1 MKNEISNVLNLIESG
16 DTYKALQNAKS
27 FYEKNKNNIDAIKLL
42 AYSNIQIGN
51 FEKVIEILKDGY
63 GKREDLKDFDFYN
76 NMGYALS
83 QIEEFDESISY
94 LKKALKV
101 KDDPSTKSCL
111 AEIFLKKREFEKARE
126 IALVALEDVKK
137 KGNDAFSKYI
147 NVFLLISEI
156 YGALGKDGET
166 VTLFN
171 EILQNQFNENIFFL
185 LSYIDPKLIEKK
197 YIEKAE
203 SLIIANENE
212 YKSKLERFY
221 YVTPLYFGLAMY
233 YQSKDKKKS
242 EEYFDYG
249 NKEIFAT
256 SRYNSHQYQ
265 ERIVK
270 TMDLYIKKYKSFDE
284 VDRDQGRKNFFIVGS
299 PRSGTTLIESVVTA
313 NDKVFSGGELKSGKD
328 LIEKNVLSREQSFSD
343 LNHKFISKYIRRTSY
358 LRDNYDYIV
367 DKMPENFL
375 YTGLLQKLLP
385 KSKIIRIFR
394 HPWDTAI
401 SLYKQ
406 RYVVNIPYSVS
417 FFNIGIF
424 FANFE
429 AINLFWDEHI
439 KNKKNILDIKYED
452 LVSNFALNQKIIY
465 DFLGIEAKYDEKMRN
480 EFFSPTASTRQ
491 VKEVVHQKSIKKD
504 EFSHHKAEFIDA
516 FLMQREYWSTKNISP
531 KDDSFF
537 GYSLKNHWNT

>member
-27 FYEKNKNNIDAIKLL
+27 FYGKNKNNIDAIKLL

-51 FEKVIEILKDGY
+51 FEKVIEVLEDGY
-63 GKREDLKDFDFYN
+63 GKREELRDFDFYN

-83 QIEEFDESISY
+83 QIEEFNEAISY
-94 LKKALKV
+94 LEKALKV
-101 KDDPSTKSCL
+101 NDDPNTKSSL

-126 IALVALEDVKK
+126 IILEALEAIKR
-137 KGNDAFSKYI
+137 KGNDTFSQYV

-156 YGALGKDGET
+156 NSALGKDEET
-166 VTLFN
+166 ISLFN
-171 EILQNQFNENIFFL
+171 EILQNRFNENIFFL
-185 LSYIDPKLIEKK
+185 LSYIDPKLIEEK

-203 SLIIANENE
+203 NLLITNENK

-242 EEYFDYG
+242 EDYFDYG

-270 TMDLYIKKYKSFDE
+270 TMDLYIQKYKSFDE
-284 VDRDQGRKNFFIVGS
+284 EDRDHGGKNFFIVGS

-328 LIEKNVLSREQSFSD
+328 IIEKNVLSKEQSFSD

-358 LRDNYDYIV
+358 LRGNYDYIV

-375 YTGLLQKLLP
+375 YTGLIQKLLP

-394 HPWDTAI
+394 NPWDTAI

-406 RYVVNIPYSVS
+406 RYVMNIPYSVS

-424 FANFE
+424 LANFE
-429 AINLFWDEHI
+429 AITLFWDGHI
-439 KNKKNILDIKYED
+439 EKKKNILDIKYED
-452 LVSNFALNQKIIY
+452 LVSNFIFYQKKIY
-465 DFLGIEAKYDEKMRN
+465 DFLEIDAKYNEKKRN
-480 EFFSPTASTRQ
+480 AFFSPTASTRQ
-491 VKEVVHQKSIKKD
+491 VKEAVHQKSIKKD

-516 FLMQREYWSTKNISP
+516 FLMQREYWLTKNISP

-537 GYSLKNHWNT
+537 GYLLKNH